1 MPFTMKEGDITQMK
15 VDAIVNAANHELSP
29 GCGVCGAIFSAAG
42 CRQMEWACRAIGRC
56 ETGQAV
62 ITDGFALPARYVI
75 HTVGPVWRGGGEGEE
90 ALLASCYRA
99 SLELARRYDCR
110 SVAFPLI
117 SAGVFGYPRRE
128 ALAVARAAI
137 EDFLEGREMAVYL
150 MLYDRAS
157 IDLLS

>member
-157 IDLLS
+157 SDLLC

>member
-1 MPFTMKEGDITQMK
+1 MPFTIKQGDITRMH

-29 GCGVCGAIFSAAG
+29 GCGVCGAIFGAAG
-42 CRQMEWACRAIGRC
+42 CSQLEWACRAIGRC

-75 HTVGPVWRGGGEGEE
+75 HTVGPVWRGGGAGEE
-90 ALLASCYRA
+90 ALLASCYRS
-99 SLELARRYDCR
+99 SLELARQYDCR

-117 SAGVFGYPRRE
+117 SAGIFGYPRQE

-137 EDFLEGREMAVYL
+137 EEFLEKREMAVYL
-150 MLYDRAS
+150 MLYDKAS
-157 IDLLS
+157 IELLS

>member
-75 HTVGPVWRGGGEGEE
+75 HTVGPVWRGGGEE

>member
-56 ETGQAV
+56 ETGQTV

-117 SAGVFGYPRRE
+117 SAGAFGYPRRE